1 MHHSFGR
8 RCGSGT
14 FLALSC
20 LIRVHTAWLSILA
33 ALQARQR
40 GSGALSV
47 AMYLLQALGGLLIF
61 GLQAFGSRSPW
72 EIWAPML
79 TSTLMQLSVALFCIY
94 CDRKYR
100 RGLSFGPR
108 AVSRAS
114 LSEGQFA
121 QLLGAEVSSVAEDSP
136 AEPKYT

>member
-8 RCGSGT
+8 RCGSVT
-14 FLALSC
+14 SLLALSC
-20 LIRVHTAWLSILA
+20 LIRAPTAWLSILA
-33 ALQARQR
+33 TLQARQR

-114 LSEGQFA
+114 LEGQFA
-121 QLLGAEVSSVAEDSP
+121 QLLGAEVSSLAEDNP
-136 AEPKYT
+136 AAPPKT